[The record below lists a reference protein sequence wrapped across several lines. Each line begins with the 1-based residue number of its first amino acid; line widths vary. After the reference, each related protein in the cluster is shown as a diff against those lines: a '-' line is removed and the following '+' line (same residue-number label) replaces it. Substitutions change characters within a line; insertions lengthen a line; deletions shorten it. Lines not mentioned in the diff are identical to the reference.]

1 MFKAKKIFLFD
12 KIFIKKIFFLDL
24 FYNYQ
29 DGLTSHDSQR
39 PFSSSSS
46 SSSSTDC
53 EFQQHHVPLHIA
65 TNQQHVPDHS
75 IIDQI
80 TDHHLYDSFGVPC
93 GFNNNNNDHHHHH
106 HSQPNTSP
114 NYHHHHHHNHHHS
127 QHQPDLKPTTPGV
140 PHLGYTSVI
149 VDTQQYHQ
157 MANEFVH

>member
-1 MFKAKKIFLFD
+1 MSS
-12 KIFIKKIFFLDL
+12 FFPDL

-53 EFQQHHVPLHIA
+53 EFQHHPINLPLPVV
-65 TNQQHVPDHS
+65 NQQHVPDPTVM
-75 IIDQI
+75 DQI
-80 TDHHLYDSFGVPC
+80 ADHHLYDSFGNPC
-93 GFNNNNNDHHHHH
+93 GFNNNHH
-106 HSQPNTSP
+106 QTNTSP
-114 NYHHHHHHNHHHS
+114 NYHHHHHHHHHHH
-127 QHQPDLKPTTPGV
+127 QHQQDLKPTSTSAV
-140 PHLGYTSVI
+140 PQLGYTSVI